1 MEYLQQVK
9 FLLVEDDDAHASL
22 IMYAFNESNILNEV
36 DRLVNGN
43 DVMKYLKQEEK
54 YKDKSLPHIILL
66 DLNIPGKD
74 GLEVLQEIKQDEELK
89 HIPVVILTTSR
100 SLSDRKNAYMKYANS
115 YLVKPVDFDKFH
127 QMIKEIGL
135 YWSVW
140 NIPSHD
146 D

>member
-22 IMYAFNESNILNEV
+22 IMYAFDENNIVNEV
-36 DRLVNGN
+36 DRVINGN
-43 DVMKYLKQEEK
+43 DVIKYLRKEGE
-54 YKDKSLPHIILL
+54 YKDKSLPQVILL

-74 GLEVLQEIKQDEELK
+74 GLEVLREIKEDEELK

-100 SLSDRKNAYMKYANS
+100 SLLDRKNAYMQYANS

-127 QMIKEIGL
+127 QMIKEIGM
-135 YWSVW
+135 YWSIW
-140 NIPSHD
+140 NVPSHD

>member
-22 IMYAFNESNILNEV
+22 IMYAFDENNIVNEV
-36 DRLVNGN
+36 DRVINGN
-43 DVMKYLKQEEK
+43 DVIKYLRKEGE
-54 YKDKSLPHIILL
+54 YKDKSLPQIILL

-74 GLEVLQEIKQDEELK
+74 GLEVLREIKEDEELK